1 MFFLEI
7 TMDYQLLLL
16 LHLLIGGYWLGGDV
30 GVFYIAGKIADPAQP
45 LPVRLFSAKA
55 MMLLDMIPRTC
66 LILALGTGLT
76 VATQAGLLPLQ
87 GSLWLVWL
95 VTLAWLALAWTA
107 FVKEH
112 SAVGHRIARVD
123 FHLRL
128 LVLVGCVLA
137 GIDAFGEGGF
147 VAQNRWLGAKLVL
160 FAAII
165 SMGLLVR
172 IQLRPFGP
180 LFGKV
185 INNTASDVDQQALRQ
200 LVARVKLPVLCIWM
214 IILAIMVL
222 GKLKPF

>member
-1 MFFLEI
+1 
-7 TMDYQLLLL
+7 MDYQLLLL
-16 LHLLIGGYWLGGDV
+16 LHLLIGGYWLGGDL

-66 LILALGTGLT
+66 LIMALGTGLT
-76 VATQAGLLPLQ
+76 IASKAGLLPLE
-87 GSLWLVWL
+87 GWLWLVWL
-95 VTLAWLALAWTA
+95 GTLVWLGLAWAA
-107 FVKEH
+107 FIKEH
-112 SAVGHRIARVD
+112 SAAGLHIARVD
-123 FHLRL
+123 FYLRL
-128 LVLVGCVLA
+128 LVLVGCVAA
-137 GIDAFGEGGF
+137 GIDALSDGGF
-147 VAQNRWLGAKLVL
+147 IAQSRWLGAKLIL
-160 FAAII
+160 FAGII

-185 INNTASDVDQQALRQ
+185 VTGTASDADQQSLKQ
-200 LVARVKLPVLCIWM
+200 LVARVKIPVLCIWM